1 MVEEEFKTFNHAS
14 YQKNL
19 TSDVD
24 TSIKRVRVAM
34 NNEADIDLAKN
45 GINSK
50 TGKLDRCKK
59 ILVDLTSKLPEEEKN
74 CKIKVTSK
82 LDS

>member
-1 MVEEEFKTFNHAS
+1 
-14 YQKNL
+14 
-19 TSDVD
+19 
-24 TSIKRVRVAM
+24 M